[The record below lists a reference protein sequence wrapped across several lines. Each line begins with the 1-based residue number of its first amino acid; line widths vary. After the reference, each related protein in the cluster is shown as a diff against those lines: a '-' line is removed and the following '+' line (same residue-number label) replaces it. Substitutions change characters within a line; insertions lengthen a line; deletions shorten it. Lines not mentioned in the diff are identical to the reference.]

1 MNGKFFTFK
10 ADEVLAFH
18 NFNPLQAY
26 PFVSQGVGDVQAASI
41 AIDTDNAS
49 AVWNWKYFENSARPH
64 TAIEV
69 PTNIDKETLERLESQ
84 WNNKFKGVNNSNKA
98 AFLTGGMKIANFG
111 TSQREM
117 DFVEGRRL
125 NRDEIFAIFK
135 VPKAV
140 VGLGEG
146 TGQNMNIR
154 SFDIQLAMN
163 AIEPLSIKIQ
173 EVLSVGLFG
182 KIGLFEFVNV
192 VPKDSDEVRK
202 DYEIGIITLNEARAS
217 RGFTPVK

>member
-26 PFVSQGVGDVQAASI
+26 PFVSQGVGDVQAAAIS
-41 AIDTDNAS
+41 IDTDNAS

-69 PTNIDKETLERLESQ
+69 PTNIDKDTLERLESQ

-140 VGLGEG
+140 VGL
-146 TGQNMNIR
+146 
-154 SFDIQLAMN
+154 
-163 AIEPLSIKIQ
+163 
-173 EVLSVGLFG
+173 
-182 KIGLFEFVNV
+182 
-192 VPKDSDEVRK
+192 
-202 DYEIGIITLNEARAS
+202 
-217 RGFTPVK
+217 